1 MTPAAI
7 PVTTLDVS
15 RFFIDF
21 ALKVI
26 VLLGVSKFLRSKY
39 VISILFLSD
48 IRTVD
53 SRLPSFLL
61 PGFSTFSFTVLSRP
75 VCCSHS
81 RGGLVELCAV
91 FDLCP
96 CPVVPVIEEH

>member
-1 MTPAAI
+1 MKDFEWK
-7 PVTTLDVS
+7 L
-15 RFFIDF
+15 RFF
-21 ALKVI
+21 

-61 PGFSTFSFTVLSRP
+61 PGFSTFSFTVLSGP

-81 RGGLVELCAV
+81 RGGLVELCSV
-91 FDLCP
+91 FDLRP
-96 CPVVPVIEEH
+96 CPEVPVIEEH